1 MKKVDY
7 ECPYREKGLESLSS
21 GGEGSKS
28 HELMN
33 NQRRQDRYE
42 YQPGISRVQL
52 NNSGDKKDLSTIWN
66 NIYYCEFRRPGILCL
81 V

>member
-1 MKKVDY
+1 MYESLDEKVDY
-7 ECPYREKGLESLSS
+7 ECPYPEKDLESLSS

-42 YQPGISRVQL
+42 YQPGINKVQL
-52 NNSGDKKDLSTIWN
+52 NNSGDKKDMFTI
-66 NIYYCEFRRPGILCL
+66 
-81 V
+81 